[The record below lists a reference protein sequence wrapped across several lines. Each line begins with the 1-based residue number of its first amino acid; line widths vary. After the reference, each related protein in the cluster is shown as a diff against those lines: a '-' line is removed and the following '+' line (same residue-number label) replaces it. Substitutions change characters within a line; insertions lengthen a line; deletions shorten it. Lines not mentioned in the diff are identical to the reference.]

1 MKDYKCRTFENF
13 TDLADE
19 DRITALLL
27 CEVLN
32 LNFEYLYNFDKQTGY
47 VGKLATS
54 EIRVY
59 PSIQD
64 FAREYLYQG
73 IEYKLVAMRG
83 LYQDI
88 PGIVDYVNL
97 NSFGHRLLEEFG
109 TDYAQLLPNGKVVTT
124 DYGW

>member
-1 MKDYKCRTFENF
+1 MDCSYVQYENF
-13 TDLADE
+13 RDFADW
-19 DRITALLL
+19 DRISALLL

-47 VGKLATS
+47 VGKWATS
-54 EIRVY
+54 DIYVC

-73 IEYKLVAMRG
+73 IEYKLVTMRG

-109 TDYAQLLPNGKVVTT
+109 TDYAQLLPNGKVVKT

>member
-1 MKDYKCRTFENF
+1 MDWSCSNYENF
-13 TDLADE
+13 TDLADG

-32 LNFEYLYNFDKQTGY
+32 LNFEYLHNFDKQTGY
-47 VGKLATS
+47 VGKWATS

-59 PSIQD
+59 PSIRD

-73 IEYKLVAMRG
+73 IEYKLVTMHG

-97 NSFGHRLLEEFG
+97 SSFGHRLLEEFG
-109 TDYAQLLPNGKVVTT
+109 ADYAQFLPNGKVVTT
-124 DYGW
+124 DCGW

>member
-1 MKDYKCRTFENF
+1 MGWKCNEYENF
-13 TDLADE
+13 TDLADD

-27 CEVLN
+27 CEGLN
-32 LNFEYLYNFDKQTGY
+32 VNFEHLYNFDKQTGY
-47 VGKLATS
+47 VGKWVTS
-54 EIRVY
+54 DIYVY

-64 FAREYLYQG
+64 FAREYLYHG
-73 IEYKLVAMRG
+73 IEYKLVTMRG

-109 TDYAQLLPNGKVVTT
+109 TDYAQLLPNGKVVKT

>member
-1 MKDYKCRTFENF
+1 M
-13 TDLADE
+13 
-19 DRITALLL
+19 
-27 CEVLN
+27 
-32 LNFEYLYNFDKQTGY
+32 NFEYFYNFDKQTGY
-47 VGKLATS
+47 VGKWATS

-64 FAREYLYQG
+64 FAREYLHQG
-73 IEYKLVAMRG
+73 IEYKLVTMRG

-97 NSFGHRLLEEFG
+97 SSFGHRLLEEFG
-109 TDYAQLLPNGKVVTT
+109 ADYARLLPNGKVATT

>member
-1 MKDYKCRTFENF
+1 MGLKCNEYENF

-32 LNFEYLYNFDKQTGY
+32 LNFEYLYNFDKQAGY
-47 VGKLATS
+47 VGKWVTS
-54 EIRVY
+54 DIYVY

-73 IEYKLVAMRG
+73 IEYKLVTMRG

-97 NSFGHRLLEEFG
+97 SSFGHRLLEEFG
-109 TDYAQLLPNGKVVTT
+109 ASYAQLLQNGKVVTT
-124 DYGW
+124 DCGW

>member
-1 MKDYKCRTFENF
+1 MDWKCNEYENF

-32 LNFEYLYNFDKQTGY
+32 LDFEYLYTFDKQTGY
-47 VGKLATS
+47 VGKWATS

-59 PSIQD
+59 PSIRD

-73 IEYKLVAMRG
+73 IEYKLVTMRG

-88 PGIVDYVNL
+88 PGIIDYVNF

-109 TDYAQLLPNGKVVTT
+109 TE
-124 DYGW
+124 YGW

>member
-1 MKDYKCRTFENF
+1 MDWKCNEYENF
-13 TDLADE
+13 TDLADG

-47 VGKLATS
+47 VGKWATS